1 MNLKLRNAKRTDMGS
16 VLKLIKELALFE
28 KEPEAVEITKET
40 LLEDGFGEK
49 PKFQVFVAEL
59 NEEIVGMALFYP
71 RYSTWKGK
79 ALHLEDLIVQEKH
92 RGKGIGNA
100 LYAKVLKYA
109 YDFDFK
115 RVAWEVLDW
124 NKVAI
129 DYYISTGAVVFDDW
143 RVAQISEKALESFV
157 KKVKN
162 ERL

>member
-1 MNLKLRNAKRTDMGS
+1 MNLKFREAKRTDMGS

-40 LLEDGFGEK
+40 LIEDGFDEH
-49 PKFQVFVAEL
+49 PKFQIFVAEL
-59 NEEIVGMALFYP
+59 DDEIVGMALFYP

-79 ALHLEDLIVQEKH
+79 ALHLEDLIVQKKH
-92 RGKGIGNA
+92 RGKGIGNV
-100 LYAKVLKYA
+100 LYTMVLKYA

-129 DYYISTGAVVFDDW
+129 DYYTSTGAVVFDDW
-143 RVAQISEKALESFV
+143 RVAQIDKKALVSFV
-157 KKVKN
+157 NKSDTK
-162 ERL
+162 